1 MADLAAE
8 KGYREFSFRLGDIA
22 ETLKPEYAESLPEG
36 VREILVDFLEAAQSA
51 GYGNTAFFRM
61 TLAPDAQPISGI
73 KQLTHTIIAYQNGET
88 KPYVDKA
95 PTEIEIKKILLDE
108 SGRLAGRGT
117 QPDVK
122 LPNKADIEKFM
133 SKVNCL

>member
-1 MADLAAE
+1 MSEGLSLSEMAELATE

-51 GYGNTAFFRM
+51 GYENTAFFRM
-61 TLAPDAQPISGI
+61 TLAPDAQPVAGI
-73 KQLTHTIIAYQNGET
+73 RQLTHAIRAYQNGET

-95 PTEIEIKKILLDE
+95 PT
-108 SGRLAGRGT
+108 A
-117 QPDVK
+117 V
-122 LPNKADIEKFM
+122 DIEKFM